1 MRSDLHSVHVTARHT
16 FPSCGPRVRKSEETL
31 DNDFMLE
38 RMSGLGGPVGSIRSR
53 MCS

>member
-1 MRSDLHSVHVTARHT
+1 MWAACAQTR
-16 FPSCGPRVRKSEETL
+16 ETL
-31 DNDFMLE
+31 DNGFMLE